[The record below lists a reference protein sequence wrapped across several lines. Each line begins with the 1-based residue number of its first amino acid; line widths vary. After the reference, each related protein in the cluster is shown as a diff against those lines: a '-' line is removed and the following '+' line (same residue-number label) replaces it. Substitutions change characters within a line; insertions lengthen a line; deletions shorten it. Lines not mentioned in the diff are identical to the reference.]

1 MAHSGFVPLRIF
13 SSFTML
19 DGAIEPK
26 AIAKRAQELGFP
38 AAALTDRN
46 GLYAAM
52 AFAEAARGAG
62 VQPIIGAMLGV
73 ARPDLPEGVAAPLDW
88 LALYAQDDAGYQN
101 LCALVSQAHL
111 ARPLE
116 LAPHVEFAALAA
128 HSEGLIAL
136 TAGREGALARLFAED
151 QPDAAFAYADRLQA
165 LFPDRLYVE
174 LTRRLDETEGRAE
187 VPLLDLA
194 YDRGLPIVATNP
206 CCYAEQSFGPAHDA
220 MLCIANSTYIASDDR
235 PKSCPDAWM
244 KPAKDMRQLFDDL
257 PEAIANTLVVAQR
270 CAIAA
275 PKRKP
280 ILPSLAGNR
289 DAEAEALRAD
299 ARAGLEQRLA
309 RIAALQKLP
318 LPFGE
323 FRVNRPPD
331 GLGSSGGRS
340 DPELA
345 GVRGSQAAQ
354 RLEQPLT
361 QPSPQRG
368 EGSEDDWTQPYRD
381 RLEFE
386 LDVIIQMGFPG
397 YFLIVAD
404 FIKWAK
410 ENDIPVGPG
419 RGSGAGS
426 VVAWAL
432 TITDLDPMKLGL
444 LFERF
449 LNPERVSMPDFDI
462 DFCETRREEVIRY
475 VQAKYGSDHV
485 AQIITFGR
493 LKARAVLKDTGRVLQ
508 MSYGH
513 IDRLAKLVPN
523 HPTDPWT
530 LDRALNGVSELAAE
544 YRTDSGV
551 KHLLDLAM
559 KLEGLPRHSST
570 HAAGVVIGDRPLA
583 QLVPLYRDPR
593 SDMPV
598 TQFDIKYVEAAGLVK
613 FDFLGLKTLSVLKK
627 AQQMLAARGIQVDLD
642 ALEWDD
648 EAVYKL
654 LQRGDTV
661 GVFQL
666 ESEGMRRTLSAVRPS
681 NFGDIIALV
690 SLYRPG
696 PMDNIPSFGRR
707 KNGTEAIDYPH
718 PLLEQ
723 ILAETYGIF
732 VYQEQVMQAAQVLA
746 GYSLGGADLLRRA
759 MGKKNQAEM
768 DAQRATFVDG
778 CLSVNGIP
786 AAKANE
792 LFDLID
798 KFAGYGFNKSH
809 AAAYALLAY
818 QTAWLKAHYP
828 EDFFA
833 ASMCFDMTLT
843 DKLGIFTDDMRRMGV
858 AILPPCINAS
868 DAEFTVE
875 VISNPSP
882 LGEGHGVGAISLTE
896 TDALGESPHPNPSP
910 KEEGLKL
917 AVRYALA
924 ALKSV
929 GEGAMERLVA
939 ERVESGAFASL
950 DDLAA
955 RVDPRL
961 LNKRQLET
969 LAAAGAF
976 DPIDPN
982 RAGIFAAAETILAV
996 AARLHDQRTS
1006 GQGGLFGDSE
1016 PSSGASIKLP
1026 LSARW
1031 TLAQRM
1037 DQEKD
1042 AFGFYF
1048 SAHPVDRHRHLAKM
1062 YGARSYV
1069 GLGELNIPD
1078 DGTRGGATMAVL
1090 VEDAKWRTSAKGRR
1104 YLMATLSDA
1113 SGQFVATCFDDAVA
1127 AELEDAARS
1136 GSCGITTVELDRRPG
1151 EETPRVTI
1159 KRLQLFEDLANT
1171 ARMVMEIS
1179 INDPRAV
1186 ADLGTLIAEARGA
1199 RGEVYV
1205 RAALPDGGEALLLLG
1220 RDFLLDGELAGRIES
1235 MQGVSHVALK
1245 TAETKRLALV
1255 G

>member
-1 MAHSGFVPLRIF
+1 MPHSGFVPLRIF

-26 AIAKRAQELGFP
+26 AIAARAAELGFP

-52 AFAEAARGAG
+52 AFSDAARTAG

-73 ARPDLPEGVAAPLDW
+73 ARPDMPDDAAPLIDW
-88 LALYAQDDAGYQN
+88 LALYAQDEGGYLN
-101 LCALVSQAHL
+101 LCALVSEAHL
-111 ARPLE
+111 GRPAGH
-116 LAPHVEFAALAA
+116 APHIPLAALDGRTD
-128 HSEGLIAL
+128 GLIAL

-151 QPDAAFAYADRLQA
+151 QPDRALRIATTLES

-187 VPLLDLA
+187 AALLDLA
-194 YDRGLPIVATNP
+194 YARGLPIVATNP
-206 CCYAEQSFGPAHDA
+206 CCYADQAFGEAHDA

-235 PKSCPDAWM
+235 PKSSPDAWM
-244 KPAKDMRQLFDDL
+244 KPAKEMKLLFADL

-270 CAIAA
+270 CAVAA

-280 ILPSLAGNR
+280 ILPGLANDRAG
-289 DAEAEALRAD
+289 EAAMLRAK
-299 ARAGLEQRLA
+299 ASEGLERRLA
-309 RIAALQKLP
+309 RIA
-318 LPFGE
+318 
-323 FRVNRPPD
+323 
-331 GLGSSGGRS
+331 
-340 DPELA
+340 ELA
-345 GVRGSQAAQ
+345 GEPAPG
-354 RLEQPLT
+354 PDT
-361 QPSPQRG
+361 Q
-368 EGSEDDWTQPYRD
+368 WAVPYRE
-381 RLEFE
+381 RLRYE
-386 LDVIIQMGFPG
+386 LDVIIDMGFPG

-404 FIKWAK
+404 FIQWAK
-410 ENDIPVGPG
+410 EQDIPVGPG

-426 VVAWAL
+426 VAAWAL

-475 VQAKYGSDHV
+475 VQAKYGADHV

-508 MSYGH
+508 MSYGQ

-530 LDRALNGVSELAAE
+530 LDRALNGVSELAGE
-544 YRTDSGV
+544 YRADPQV

-559 KLEGLPRHSST
+559 KLEGLPRHAST
-570 HAAGVVIGDRPLA
+570 HAAGVVIGDRPLHE
-583 QLVPLYRDPR
+583 LVPLYRDPR

-598 TQFDIKYVEAAGLVK
+598 TQFDMKYVEGAGLVK

-627 AQQMLAARGIQVDLD
+627 AVQMLGRRGIAVDLD
-642 ALEWDD
+642 ALAWDD
-648 EAVYKL
+648 EDVYRL

-707 KNGTEAIDYPH
+707 KNGTEPITYPH
-718 PLLEQ
+718 PLLEG

-759 MGKKNQAEM
+759 MGKKIKAEM
-768 DAQRATFVDG
+768 DAQRAIFVEG
-778 CLSVNGIP
+778 CAKANGIA

-818 QTAWLKAHYP
+818 QTAWLKAHHP
-828 EDFFA
+828 HEFFA
-833 ASMCFDMTLT
+833 ASMCYDLALT
-843 DKLGIFTDDMRRMGV
+843 DKLGVFVDDMRRLGV
-858 AILPPCINAS
+858 VVLPPCINAS
-868 DAEFTVE
+868 EAEFSVE
-875 VISNPSP
+875 AQ
-882 LGEGHGVGAISLTE
+882 GEE
-896 TDALGESPHPNPSP
+896 
-910 KEEGLKL
+910 L

-939 ERVESGAFASL
+939 ERAANGPFASL
-950 DDLAA
+950 DDIAR

-976 DPIDPN
+976 DALDPN
-982 RAGIFAAAETILAV
+982 RAGLFAAAETMLAV
-996 AARLHDQRTS
+996 AARVHEQRAS
-1006 GQGGLFGDSE
+1006 GQGGLFGDAE
-1016 PSSGASIKLP
+1016 ASGEAIRLP

-1031 TLAQRM
+1031 SLAERM
-1037 DQEKD
+1037 DQEKE

-1048 SAHPVDRHRHLAKM
+1048 SAHPVDRHRHIATAH
-1062 YGARSYV
+1062 GARAFAK
-1069 GLGELNIPD
+1069 LGELEIPPD
-1078 DGTRGGATMAVL
+1078 TRVPATMAVL
-1090 VEDAKWRTSAKGRR
+1090 VEDARWRTSARGRR

-1113 SGQFVATCFDDAVA
+1113 TGQFVATCFDDNVA
-1127 AELEDAARS
+1127 AALEEAARN
-1136 GSCGITTVELDRRPG
+1136 GGCGLISVELDRRADD
-1151 EETPRVTI
+1151 ETPKINV
-1159 KRLQLFEDLANT
+1159 KRIQPFETLALGARMLLDLAVDRVE
-1171 ARMVMEIS
+1171 AVA
-1179 INDPRAV
+1179 AV
-1186 ADLGTLIAEARGA
+1186 ADLLAGVRGG
-1199 RGEVYV
+1199 RGEV
-1205 RAALPDGGEALLLLG
+1205 RLHAALPGDGSATLLLG
-1220 RDFLLDGELAGRIES
+1220 RDFVLDAELAGRIEHV
-1235 MQGVSHVALK
+1235 QGVGHVALRP
-1245 TAETKRLALV
+1245 AEPQRLALV